1 MSRSWGSAPSWSSA
15 VAHTWACTRST
26 SAQAGG
32 SASGPSPRAC
42 AAITS
47 SARST
52 FSRATRR
59 SISSSGPATAS
70 TPSAPICPSRS
81 AARRAGSRAGRSS
94 PVIMSQTG
102 ATARCARSS
111 RAAVCDEQ
119 RVSRWM
125 SSFRLWQPSR
135 VVNRS
140 SVTRLPRPLGEFGDP
155 VDQHT
160 LDQSRDVAGDRDR
173 GRQIRIRRVVEQVRI
188 AHPADRFA
196 TCVRRSERG
205 STGLFI
211 PSFCRGPPTFHPR
224 SEGQN
229 RWIRESDS
237 DRFATLPRVEREGV
251 ASGRL
256 RRRQATTY
264 VTISRGPS
272 LLTAPAAPPAPR
284 PCARAAPPRPGSRPG
299 RGR

>member
-1 MSRSWGSAPSWSSA
+1 MRCSCAATSGRRSPRIGITPLRARPRVSPRRNAMSRSWGSAPSWSSA

-32 SASGPSPRAC
+32 SASGPSPRAW

-94 PVIMSQTG
+94 PVIMSQAG

-111 RAAVCDEQ
+111 RAAVCAEQ

-125 SSFRLWQPSR
+125 SSLRLWQPSR

-140 SVTRLPRPLGEFGDP
+140 SVTRDSRPLGEFGDP
-155 VDQHT
+155 VDQHP
-160 LDQSRDVAGDRDR
+160 LDEPGDVTGDRDR
-173 GRQIRIRRVVEQVRI
+173 GRQIRIRCVVERC
-188 AHPADRFA
+188 ASLTPRSASA

-205 STGLFI
+205 STGLSI
-211 PSFCRGPPTFHPR
+211 PSFCRGPLTFHPR
-224 SEGQN
+224 SEVQN
-229 RWIRESDS
+229 RWIRETDS
-237 DRFATLPRVEREGV
+237 DHFVSLSRFARGHEI
-251 ASGRL
+251 
-256 RRRQATTY
+256 RR
-264 VTISRGPS
+264 
-272 LLTAPAAPPAPR
+272 
-284 PCARAAPPRPGSRPG
+284 
-299 RGR
+299 